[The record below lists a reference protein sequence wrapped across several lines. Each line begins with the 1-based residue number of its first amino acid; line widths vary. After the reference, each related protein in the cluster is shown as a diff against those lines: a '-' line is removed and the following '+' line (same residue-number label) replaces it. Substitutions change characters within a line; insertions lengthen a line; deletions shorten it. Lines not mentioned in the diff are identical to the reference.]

1 MSEVMTYERRRS
13 EIETYFDRTAADT
26 WKKLTSTAPVGRIR
40 ASVRRGRDDMRSTLL
55 SYLPDDLSGLRLLDA
70 GCGTGALAMEAARR
84 GADVVAVD
92 LSPTLTSHAQ
102 ELANAEGLGN
112 RIRFV
117 AGDMLDD
124 GFGRFDHVVM
134 MDSLI
139 HYEPSD
145 AAMTLARLAERT
157 DRSLAVTFAPKT
169 PLLAV
174 MHKAGKL
181 FPRSDRSPAIVPISV
196 KRFASMVRETP
207 ALSPFEIGRGRRVD
221 TGFYKSHALE
231 LRRR

>member
-40 ASVRRGRDDMRSTLL
+40 ASVRRGRDDMRATLL
-55 SYLPDDLSGLRLLDA
+55 SYLPNDLSGLKLLDA

-92 LSPTLTSHAQ
+92 LSPTLTAHAQ
-102 ELANAEGLGN
+102 ELANAEGLGS

-117 AGDMLDD
+117 AGDMLADD
-124 GFGRFDHVVM
+124 FGRFDHVVM

-145 AAMTLARLAERT
+145 AVMTLARLAERT
-157 DRSLAVTFAPKT
+157 DRSLVITFAPKT

-174 MHKAGKL
+174 MHKVGKL
-181 FPRSDRSPAIVPISV
+181 FPRGDRSPAIVPISE
-196 KRFASMVRETP
+196 KRFASMVQGAP
-207 ALSPFEIGRGRRVD
+207 ALSRFEIGRGRRID

-231 LRRR
+231 LRRK

>member
-1 MSEVMTYERRRS
+1 MSDVMTYERRRS
-13 EIETYFDRTAADT
+13 EIETYFDRTAAET

-40 ASVRRGRDDMRSTLL
+40 ASVRRGRDGMRKTLL
-55 SYLPDDLSGLRLLDA
+55 SYLPDDLTGLRLLDA
-70 GCGTGALAMEAARR
+70 GCGTGALAMEAARL
-84 GADVVAVD
+84 GAEVVAVD
-92 LSPTLTSHAQ
+92 LSPTLTAHAQ
-102 ELANAEGLGN
+102 ELANAEGLGS

-117 AGDMLDD
+117 AGDMLDES
-124 GFGRFDHVVM
+124 FGLFDHVVM

-139 HYEPSD
+139 HYEPAD
-145 AAMTLARLAERT
+145 AVMTLAKLVERT
-157 DRSLAVTFAPKT
+157 EGSLAITFAPKT

-181 FPRSDRSPAIVPISV
+181 FPRGDRSPAIVPIARS
-196 KRFASMVRETP
+196 RFLAAIERDP
-207 ALSPFEIGRGRRVD
+207 AFAAFAIGRDRRID